1 MTVPEDHSSPR
12 LELSFSLAFVSLIFF
27 TAVLPGVSAGLRD
40 FFPPWLFLLLMTVPV
55 QAANIASCLIP
66 VWRYSPGLPLRDALD
81 LKIPTGKDWN
91 HIIFGTVTVHFVLAL
106 VTGITVY
113 LLRKIGIEP
122 QEQEAVMIFRSGTP
136 LQVAILIPC
145 TVILA
150 PVGEEFCFRY
160 ALFRKPEQHLGF
172 FPAALIASLIFAAAH
187 LNLQVMPALF
197 LLGLWLS
204 WLYRR
209 TGSLLA
215 PMIAHALFNAM
226 SILLI
231 YLLPGIT

>member
-1 MTVPEDHSSPR
+1 MTAPEDRLSPR

-40 FFPPWLFLLLMTVPV
+40 FFPPWLFLLMMTVPV

-66 VWRYSPGLPLRDALD
+66 VWRYSPRLPLRDALD
-81 LKIPTGKDWN
+81 LKLPEGKDLETAV
-91 HIIFGTVTVHFVLAL
+91 FGTLIVYFGLAF
-106 VTGITVY
+106 VTGITVD
-113 LLRKIGIEP
+113 LLRRIGIEP
-122 QEQEAVMIFRSGTP
+122 QEQEAVTIFRSGTF
-136 LQVAILIPC
+136 LEAAILIPC

-150 PVGEEFCFRY
+150 PLGEEFCFRY
-160 ALFRKPEQHLGF
+160 ALFRKPEQHLGYL
-172 FPAALIASLIFAAAH
+172 PAALIASLIFAAAH

-215 PMIAHALFNAM
+215 PMLAHALFNAM

-231 YLLPGIT
+231 YVIGQ

>member
-27 TAVLPGVSAGLRD
+27 TAVLPGVSVGLRD
-40 FFPPWLFLLLMTVPV
+40 FFPSWLFLLLMTVPV

-66 VWRYSPGLPLRDALD
+66 VRRYSPGLPLRDALD
-81 LKIPTGKDWN
+81 LKIPKGKDLETAV
-91 HIIFGTVTVHFVLAL
+91 FGTLLVYFVLAF
-106 VTGITVY
+106 VTGITVF

-136 LQVAILIPC
+136 LEVAILIPC

-172 FPAALIASLIFAAAH
+172 FPAALIVSLIFAAAH

-197 LLGLWLS
+197 LLGLWLT

-215 PMIAHALFNAM
+215 AMIAHALFNAM

-231 YLLPGIT
+231 WLIAL

>member
-1 MTVPEDHSSPR
+1 MTAPEDRLSPR

-40 FFPPWLFLLLMTVPV
+40 FFPPWLFLLMMTVPV

-66 VWRYSPGLPLRDALD
+66 VWRYSPRLSLRDALD
-81 LKIPTGKDWN
+81 LKLPEGKDLETAV
-91 HIIFGTVTVHFVLAL
+91 FGTLIVYFGLAF
-106 VTGITVY
+106 VTGITVD
-113 LLRKIGIEP
+113 LLRRIGIEP
-122 QEQEAVMIFRSGTP
+122 QEQEAVTIFRSGTF
-136 LQVAILIPC
+136 LEAAILIPC

-150 PVGEEFCFRY
+150 PLGEEFCFRY
-160 ALFRKPEQHLGF
+160 ALFRKPEQHLGYL
-172 FPAALIASLIFAAAH
+172 PAALIASLIFAAAH

-215 PMIAHALFNAM
+215 PMLAHALFNAM

-231 YLLPGIT
+231 YVIGQ

>member
-1 MTVPEDHSSPR
+1 MTVPEDHSAPR

-40 FFPPWLFLLLMTVPV
+40 FFPSWLFLLLMTVPV

-81 LKIPTGKDWN
+81 LKIPKGKDLETAV
-91 HIIFGTVTVHFVLAL
+91 FGTLIVYFVLAF
-106 VTGITVY
+106 VTGIMVY

-136 LQVAILIPC
+136 LEIAILIPC

-215 PMIAHALFNAM
+215 AMIAHALFNGM

-231 YLLPGIT
+231 CVIGQ

>member
-1 MTVPEDHSSPR
+1 MTVPEDNLSPR

-66 VWRYSPGLPLRDALD
+66 AWRYSPGLPLRDVLD
-81 LKIPTGKDWN
+81 LKIPKGKDLETA
-91 HIIFGTVTVHFVLAL
+91 IFGTLLVYFVLAF

-136 LQVAILIPC
+136 LEVAILIPC

-209 TGSLLA
+209 TGSLPA
-215 PMIAHALFNAM
+215 AMIAHALFNAM

>member
-27 TAVLPGVSAGLRD
+27 TAVLPGVSVGLRD
-40 FFPPWLFLLLMTVPV
+40 FFPSWLFLLLMTVPV

-66 VWRYSPGLPLRDALD
+66 VRRYSPGLPLRDALD
-81 LKIPTGKDWN
+81 LKIPKGKDLETAV
-91 HIIFGTVTVHFVLAL
+91 FGTLLVYFVLAF
-106 VTGITVY
+106 VTGITVF

-136 LQVAILIPC
+136 LEVAILIPC

-150 PVGEEFCFRY
+150 PVGDEFCFRY

-172 FPAALIASLIFAAAH
+172 FPAALIVSLIFAAAH

-197 LLGLWLS
+197 LLGLWLT

-215 PMIAHALFNAM
+215 AMIAHALFNAM

-231 YLLPGIT
+231 YVIAR

>member
-1 MTVPEDHSSPR
+1 MTVPEDHLSQR

-27 TAVLPGVSAGLRD
+27 TAVLPGVSVGLRD
-40 FFPPWLFLLLMTVPV
+40 FFPSWLFLLLMTVPV

-66 VWRYSPGLPLRDALD
+66 VWRYSPGLPLCDALD

-172 FPAALIASLIFAAAH
+172 FPAALISSLIFSAAH

-231 YLLPGIT
+231 WLIAR